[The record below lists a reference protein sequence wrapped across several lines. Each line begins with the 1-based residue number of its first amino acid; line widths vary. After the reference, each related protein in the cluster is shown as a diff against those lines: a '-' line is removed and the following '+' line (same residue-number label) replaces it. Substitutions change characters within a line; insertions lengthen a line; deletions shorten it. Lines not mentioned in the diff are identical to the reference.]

1 MATKGTTTE
10 NATTDS
16 ILALTPE
23 ARLRR
28 ALLGVRGSLDRELAA
43 TPGLQQRVWARIATE
58 IEADEAAG
66 YDRLART
73 AG

>member
-1 MATKGTTTE
+1 MVTQGTTTE
-10 NATTDS
+10 NAWPDS
-16 ILALTPE
+16 IFALTPE

-28 ALLGVRGSLDRELAA
+28 ALLDLRGSLDRELAA
-43 TPGLQQRVWARIATE
+43 TPDLQQRVWVKIASE

-66 YDRLART
+66 FDRLVRM